1 LWLEDETLSEDIPK
15 VADVPS
21 GATLECP
28 KCGETMHRILKGR
41 VSGKKGETLECVVKC
56 SDCGE
61 VRKVTIKREKP
72 VAVKVIVS
80 DDDKSKRTEME
91 LLPGE
96 EMIVGDKMILDG
108 QEVEVSSIESEGRRV
123 DVALAK
129 EIDTLWTK
137 KADKVKVKFSISKG
151 PRTLSKELLALP
163 DEEFYVGDMVELGRM
178 KVVIHKMKC
187 RDGMVREG
195 SAQASTILR
204 VYAKGIKETWA

>member
-1 LWLEDETLSEDIPK
+1 LTEDIPK

-41 VSGKKGETLECVVKC
+41 VSGKKGATLECVVKC
-56 SDCGE
+56 SECGE
-61 VRKVTIKREKP
+61 VRKATIKREKP
-72 VAVKVIVS
+72 VAVKVILS
-80 DDDKSKRTEME
+80 DDDRSSRTEMD

-96 EMIVGDKMILDG
+96 EVVVGDKMILDG
-108 QEVEVSSIESEGRRV
+108 HEVEVSSIESEGRRV

-129 EIDTLWTK
+129 EVDTLWTK
-137 KADKVKVKFSISKG
+137 RADKVKVKFSISKG
-151 PRTLSKELLALP
+151 PRTLAKEMLALP

-178 KVVIHKMKC
+178 KVVIHKIKC

-195 SAQASTILR
+195 SVQASSIVR
-204 VYAKGIKETWA
+204 VYAKGIKEIWA

>member
-1 LWLEDETLSEDIPK
+1 
-15 VADVPS
+15 
-21 GATLECP
+21 
-28 KCGETMHRILKGR
+28 MHRILKGR
-41 VSGKKGETLECVVKC
+41 VSGRKGETLECVVKC

-61 VRKVTIKREKP
+61 VRKATIKREKP

-96 EMIVGDKMILDG
+96 EMVVGDKMILDG
-108 QEVEVSSIESEGRRV
+108 QEIEVSSIESEGRRV

-137 KADKVKVKFSISKG
+137 RADKVKVKFSISKG

-178 KVVIHKMKC
+178 KVVIHKIKC